1 MSIAGTLAFH
11 RTAIADMGAL
21 QRRIDTAQQAIAS
34 GTRLARPSDDPVA
47 SDTVA
52 RIDRATGD
60 AAAHAANRQ
69 VAADSLATADTAL
82 QSMAA
87 LFARA
92 RELSVQGRN
101 GTLDAAGRDAI
112 GQEMEG
118 LHDQLVGLAN
128 ATDGRGRAVFG
139 GGGAV
144 AYAIGA
150 DGRAVYAGDDAASPV
165 PVADGVT
172 LVAIE
177 SGEAVFGGAF
187 EAVRALAQAFRSGDA
202 AALPAA
208 ADALLAGEARVT
220 SAIAGTGSRAARLD
234 LLDAAADTQGLT
246 RAASRSAL
254 ADTDLPA
261 TIARMQQLLTTLQ
274 ATQATYSRVSQL
286 SLFDYLR

>member
-11 RTAIADMGAL
+11 RNAVADLGAL

-34 GTRLARPSDDPVA
+34 GTRLACASDDPEA
-47 SDTVA
+47 ATTVA
-52 RIDRATGD
+52 RLDRTSGD
-60 AAAHAANRQ
+60 AAAYAANRQ
-69 VAADSLATADTAL
+69 VARDSLATADTAL
-82 QSMAA
+82 QSMAQF
-87 LFARA
+87 FARA

-112 GQEMEG
+112 GQEMLG

-139 GGGAV
+139 GGGERAYDAGPDGV
-144 AYAIGA
+144 ATYV
-150 DGRAVYAGDDAASPV
+150 GRDTASPV
-165 PVADGVT
+165 PVEDGVT
-172 LVAIE
+172 LAVLDT
-177 SGEAVFGGAF
+177 GQAVFGTAF
-187 EAVRALAQAFRSGDA
+187 EAVRALGEALRSGDT

-208 ADALLAGEARVT
+208 SEALLAGEARIT

-234 LLDAAADTQGLT
+234 LLDAAADMQGLT
-246 RAASRSAL
+246 RAAGRSAI
-254 ADTDLPA
+254 ADTDVTA
-261 TIARMQQLLTTLQ
+261 TIAQMQQLLTTLQ